1 MAFHIAENQPFL
13 DGNKRTALSAAMV
26 FLQDHGYEFAIEDDL
41 TMYRAMIAVSEKSLD
56 KYGLAELLD
65 ELVTK

>member
-1 MAFHIAENQPFL
+1 
-13 DGNKRTALSAAMV
+13 MV